1 MTIDTIDRKAIEQ
14 RKSVLQNDIATAK
27 GRLVEHDKKRQED
40 TALIN
45 ALTGAFQQC
54 EVFLRQLDNEEPEMV
69 GDDGNDTIAGAAV

>member
-1 MTIDTIDRKAIEQ
+1 MNITRENIEE

-27 GRLVEHDKKRQED
+27 QRLVEHDKKKQED

-54 EVFLRQLDNEEPEMV
+54 EVFLQQLDNEKPEMAS
-69 GDDGNDTIAGAAV
+69 DDGNDSIAVS

>member
-1 MTIDTIDRKAIEQ
+1 MTISRESIEQ

-27 GRLVEHDKKRQED
+27 GRLVENDKKRQED

-54 EVFLRQLDNEEPEMV
+54 EVFLQQLDNEEPEMV

>member
-1 MTIDTIDRKAIEQ
+1 MTIDREAIEQ

-27 GRLVEHDKKRQED
+27 GRIAEHDKKRQED
-40 TALIN
+40 VALIN

-54 EVFLRQLDNEEPEMV
+54 EVFLQQLDNEEPEMV

>member
-1 MTIDTIDRKAIEQ
+1 MTIGRETIEERKN
-14 RKSVLQNDIATAK
+14 VLQNDIVTA
-27 GRLVEHDKKRQED
+27 RERIAENDKKRQED
-40 TALIN
+40 VALIN

>member
-1 MTIDTIDRKAIEQ
+1 MTIDREAIEQ

-27 GRLVEHDKKRQED
+27 GRLTEHEKKRQED

>member
-1 MTIDTIDRKAIEQ
+1 MNISRENIEE

-27 GRLVEHDKKRQED
+27 ERLAGYEKKRQED

-54 EVFLRQLDNEEPEMV
+54 EVFLQQLDNEKPEMV
-69 GDDGNDTIAGAAV
+69 GDDGNDSVAVS